1 MSFEIELL
9 NLSLI
14 NKENVDYDMIIFYMN
29 YPEKIDIDTSRE
41 IMLFL
46 TTLIKGGAKK
56 IIVDMKKVTLIDSAG
71 ISTLISATKQ
81 IRKNNGDLVLSHVND
96 SIQNILDIIKIE
108 KFIKISSQEN
118 DLILDCYAGS
128 GTTGEA
134 CENLNRKYILIEKE
148 IEYCNIIKQRI
159 ENLPKYQFAGE
170 LF

>member
-71 ISTLISATKQ
+71 ISTLILATKQ

-96 SIQNILDIIKIE
+96 SIQSILDIIKIE
-108 KFIKISSQEN
+108 KFIKIFHT
-118 DLILDCYAGS
+118 GS
-128 GTTGEA
+128 DA
-134 CENLNRKYILIEKE
+134 VQYFRYI
-148 IEYCNIIKQRI
+148 QT
-159 ENLPKYQFAGE
+159 
-170 LF
+170 

>member
-81 IRKNNGDLVLSHVND
+81 IRNNNGDLVLSHVND
-96 SIQNILDIIKIE
+96 SIQSILDIIKIE
-108 KFIKISSQEN
+108 KFIKIFHT
-118 DLILDCYAGS
+118 GS
-128 GTTGEA
+128 DA
-134 CENLNRKYILIEKE
+134 VQYFRYI
-148 IEYCNIIKQRI
+148 QT
-159 ENLPKYQFAGE
+159 
-170 LF
+170 

>member
-9 NLSLI
+9 NLSVI
-14 NKENVDYDMIIFYMN
+14 NKENVDFDMIIFYMN

-56 IIVDMKKVTLIDSAG
+56 IIVDMKKVTLIDSAS

-108 KFIKISSQEN
+108 KFIKIFHT
-118 DLILDCYAGS
+118 GS
-128 GTTGEA
+128 DA
-134 CENLNRKYILIEKE
+134 VQYFRYI
-148 IEYCNIIKQRI
+148 QT
-159 ENLPKYQFAGE
+159 
-170 LF
+170 

>member
-9 NLSLI
+9 NLSVI
-14 NKENVDYDMIIFYMN
+14 NKENVDFDMIIFYMN

-96 SIQNILDIIKIE
+96 SIQSILDIIKIE
-108 KFIKISSQEN
+108 KFIKIFHT
-118 DLILDCYAGS
+118 GS
-128 GTTGEA
+128 DA
-134 CENLNRKYILIEKE
+134 VQYFRYI
-148 IEYCNIIKQRI
+148 QT
-159 ENLPKYQFAGE
+159 
-170 LF
+170 

>member
-96 SIQNILDIIKIE
+96 SIQSILDIIKIE
-108 KFIKISSQEN
+108 KFIKIFHT
-118 DLILDCYAGS
+118 GS
-128 GTTGEA
+128 DA
-134 CENLNRKYILIEKE
+134 VQYFRYI
-148 IEYCNIIKQRI
+148 QT
-159 ENLPKYQFAGE
+159 
-170 LF
+170 

>member
-9 NLSLI
+9 NLSVI
-14 NKENVDYDMIIFYMN
+14 NKENVDFDMIIFYMN

-108 KFIKISSQEN
+108 KFIKIFHT
-118 DLILDCYAGS
+118 GS
-128 GTTGEA
+128 DA
-134 CENLNRKYILIEKE
+134 VQYFRYI
-148 IEYCNIIKQRI
+148 QT
-159 ENLPKYQFAGE
+159 
-170 LF
+170 

>member
-1 MSFEIELL
+1 M
-9 NLSLI
+9 
-14 NKENVDYDMIIFYMN
+14 M
-29 YPEKIDIDTSRE
+29 KIDIDTSRE

-108 KFIKISSQEN
+108 KFIKIFHT
-118 DLILDCYAGS
+118 GS
-128 GTTGEA
+128 DA
-134 CENLNRKYILIEKE
+134 VQYFRYI
-148 IEYCNIIKQRI
+148 QT
-159 ENLPKYQFAGE
+159 
-170 LF
+170 

>member
-71 ISTLISATKQ
+71 ISTLILATKQ

-108 KFIKISSQEN
+108 KFIKIFHT
-118 DLILDCYAGS
+118 GS
-128 GTTGEA
+128 DA
-134 CENLNRKYILIEKE
+134 VQYFRYI
-148 IEYCNIIKQRI
+148 QT
-159 ENLPKYQFAGE
+159 
-170 LF
+170 

>member
-108 KFIKISSQEN
+108 KFIKIFHT
-118 DLILDCYAGS
+118 GS
-128 GTTGEA
+128 DA
-134 CENLNRKYILIEKE
+134 VQYFRYI
-148 IEYCNIIKQRI
+148 QT
-159 ENLPKYQFAGE
+159 
-170 LF
+170 

>member
-108 KFIKISSQEN
+108 KFIKIFRTDSDAVQ
-118 DLILDCYAGS
+118 YF
-128 GTTGEA
+128 
-134 CENLNRKYILIEKE
+134 RYI
-148 IEYCNIIKQRI
+148 QT
-159 ENLPKYQFAGE
+159 
-170 LF
+170 

>member
-9 NLSLI
+9 NLSVI

-108 KFIKISSQEN
+108 KFIKIFHT
-118 DLILDCYAGS
+118 GS
-128 GTTGEA
+128 DA
-134 CENLNRKYILIEKE
+134 VQYFRYI
-148 IEYCNIIKQRI
+148 QT
-159 ENLPKYQFAGE
+159 
-170 LF
+170 